1 MKMSKGLFKLTN
13 LAVLT
18 GTMLCSSITGAAEKP
33 VQGGTIPIMKKAP
46 VMDGVINQDEWK
58 DAIKT
63 EWFQG
68 LRKGLLDPREGS
80 AWVGCD
86 KDKLYIAVS
95 SELPPTGKPIATVKV
110 QDGPTIHDSSIEL
123 WVDPFLTER
132 LKDASQPLPY
142 YQFIGNSLGFVF
154 DTVFT
159 PGKAASDAWNGK
171 WEIKNN
177 IDTKKNR
184 WDSEIAIKWEDLGVK
199 PGTDMSG
206 KDIGLII
213 SRNWKNPWEQSVW
226 LPCSNFVDP
235 TTYPRL
241 RIDNKAPVVQLD
253 SMGDIFKGK
262 FDLKLNVINPS
273 NAKIDYALELDMV
286 HSDMPTTNVKK
297 NLSVEPGKNNLFA
310 YKFEGDGFH
319 PDAKHTVTIKITS
332 PDQKQEYFFRKI
344 NWAFPVEKRWK
355 AMGLDQ
361 DAGVKFAYYPS
372 LNKIRVQID
381 PESALGKNAANELRI
396 RIKNKD
402 EEKNKK
408 KLFDKTVKLVG
419 KKVQEFAFDV
429 PDFDDGTYNLS
440 FEFLSSGKKVKI
452 TEKNFERIHYAWE
465 KCRFGITDKVYPPFT
480 PIKVEGNKVD
490 VVLRQYELDKLGLPQ
505 KIIAKGHDILAPGGM
520 KFNYLTADNKV
531 HTFSKESGKFIE
543 TKGNLAVYEGQAE
556 SADLKLKAKS
566 AIEYDGCA
574 KVELEITPVT
584 PGREIKE
591 FYLDIPLK
599 KKYAVLW
606 HICEASLRSNP
617 AGAIPEGKG
626 IIWDSTQTGNGPIL
640 GNFLPYVWL
649 GRAEEGIAWFA
660 DSDKGWIVEDNT
672 PELQIIRADD
682 GNVSLRV
689 RFINKPV
696 KLEKAT
702 SLVFGWQASP
712 TKPMPAD
719 FRKPKTGIPMHG
731 GSNRY
736 WGIRPSYAGKYPAE
750 RDYEFADQLLI
761 NRKRGKI
768 DYQYGKKWFKKH
780 YGDVTD
786 EGLRKSVG
794 AHIGCGLGRAAD
806 ILKKDPR
813 SNVLMLYFEE
823 HCQDQTT
830 PEWRVFQD
838 EWGCKDFTG
847 RKWHDKIMANDDPQG
862 VKIIP
867 TNSYQNFAMWE
878 ELEWL
883 KRGIGIYCDNVF
895 LRTTTNL
902 EMSKYAY
909 KREDGNIQ
917 PGTGLWDM
925 REYHK
930 RMWVLVRQM
939 QEVTEYP
946 LYISLHMTNGNLLPI
961 MTWTDINLDIEWSWN
976 GGNDPF
982 PPELLRA
989 ETTGLQTGCYPH
1001 ALHQCTS
1008 NKWFKEGAYKIKTG
1022 AMKYNPDA
1030 VRHDWGIQMV
1040 HEILRTLWGEKVK
1053 EYPLEILVMDFGYGE
1068 PDCKVYNYWQDDYP
1082 VSVSNKEVK
1091 SIAFEKDGK
1100 VMVVLTS
1107 WLKEKAEIS
1116 VALQGALS
1124 KYASLKAVDPETGKA
1139 YEIKDG
1145 KVLVPMDKW
1154 GVRLIVFGGK

>member
-1 MKMSKGLFKLTN
+1 MKMGKGLFTLVN
-13 LAVLT
+13 LSILT
-18 GTMLCSSITGAAEKP
+18 GTMLCSSISGAAEKA

-46 VMDGVINQDEWK
+46 VIDGKIDPAEWK

-63 EWFQG
+63 EWFHG
-68 LRKGLLDPREGS
+68 LWKRPLDPREGS
-80 AWVGCD
+80 TWVGCD

-110 QDGPTIHDSSIEL
+110 QDGPTVFDSSIEL
-123 WVDPFLTER
+123 WLDPFLTQR

-154 DTVFT
+154 DKVFT

-177 IDTKKNR
+177 IDPKKNR
-184 WDSEIAIKWEDLGVK
+184 WDSEIAIKWVDLGVK
-199 PGTDMSG
+199 PGTDMLG

-213 SRNWKNPWEQSVW
+213 SRNWKNPWNQAVW
-226 LPCSNFVDP
+226 FPCSNFDDP

-241 RIDNKAPVVQLD
+241 RIDSKAPVVQLD

-262 FDLKLNVINPS
+262 FDLKLNVINPT
-273 NAKIDYALELDMV
+273 NAKIDYAIELDMA

-297 NLSVEPGKNNLFA
+297 NLSVEAGKNNLFA
-310 YKFEGDGFH
+310 YDFKGDGFH
-319 PDAKHTVTIKITS
+319 ADAKHTVTIKVTS
-332 PDQKQEYFFRKI
+332 LDQKQDYFYRII
-344 NWAFPVEKRWK
+344 NWGFPVEKRWK

-361 DAGVKFAYYPS
+361 DAGIKFAYYPS
-372 LNKIRVQID
+372 FNKMRVQVD
-381 PESALGKNAANELRI
+381 PEAALGENEANELKVT
-396 RIKNKD
+396 IKNKD
-402 EEKNKK
+402 ESKNDKRKK
-408 KLFDKTVKLVG
+408 PFNKTFKLAG

-440 FEFLSSGKKVKI
+440 FEFLSSGKKVKT
-452 TEKNFERIHYAWE
+452 TEKSFERIHYAWE
-465 KCRFGITDKVYPPFT
+465 KSKFGITDKVYPPFT
-480 PIKVEGNKVD
+480 PIKVEGNNVD

-505 KIIAKGHDILAPGGM
+505 KIIAKGHDILASGGM
-520 KFNYLTADNKV
+520 KFNYLSADGKLNS
-531 HTFSKESGKFIE
+531 FNKESGKFIE

-584 PGREIKE
+584 PGKEIKE

-606 HICEASLRSNP
+606 HICEAGLRSNP

-626 IIWDSTQTGNGPIL
+626 IVWDSTQTGNGPIL
-640 GNFLPYVWL
+640 GTFLPYVWL

-660 DSDKGWIVEDNT
+660 DSDKGWIVDDKT
-672 PELQIIRADD
+672 PELQIIRAND

-719 FRKPKTGIPMHG
+719 FRKPKTRIPMHG

-736 WGIRPSYAGKYPAE
+736 WGIRPSYAGKYPAG

-761 NRKRGKI
+761 GRKRGKT
-768 DYQYGKKWFKKH
+768 DKQFAKRWYQKH

-786 EGLRKSVG
+786 KELEKSVK
-794 AHIGCGLGRAAD
+794 AHIGAGLGSAARGGLD
-806 ILKKDPR
+806 GLD
-813 SNVLMLYFEE
+813 VAMLYFEE

-830 PEWRVFQD
+830 PEWKVFQD

-847 RKWHDKIMANDDPQG
+847 RKWHEKIMANDDPQG
-862 VKIIP
+862 IKINPI
-867 TNSYQNFAMWE
+867 NSYQNFAMWE

-883 KRGIGIYCDNVF
+883 KRGIGIYCDNTF
-895 LRTTTNL
+895 LRPTTNL
-902 EMSKYAY
+902 EMSKGAY

-961 MTWTDINLDIEWSWN
+961 MTWNDINLDLEWSWN

-982 PPELLRA
+982 PPAFLRT
-989 ETTGLQTGCYPH
+989 ETTGRQTGCYPH
-1001 ALHQCTS
+1001 SLYPCTS
-1008 NKWFKEGAYKIKTG
+1008 YKWYKEGTVKDKHG
-1022 AMKYNPDA
+1022 RMYNPQA
-1030 VRHDWGIQMV
+1030 LKHNWGIRRV
-1040 HEILRTLWGEKVK
+1040 HEILCSKDLSKYPQEKFVD
-1053 EYPLEILVMDFGYGE
+1053 DFGYGE

-1082 VSVSNKEVK
+1082 VAVSNNKVK

-1100 VMVVLTS
+1100 VMVILTS
-1107 WLKEKAEIS
+1107 WLKEKADIS
-1116 VALQGALS
+1116 VALEGALS
-1124 KYASLKAVDPETGKA
+1124 KYAKLKAVDPETGKA
-1139 YEIKDG
+1139 YEVKDG
-1145 KVLVPMDKW
+1145 KVVVPMGKW
-1154 GVRLIVFGGK
+1154 GVRLIVFGDK